1 MIIRNAE
8 QSDFDFIYKTW
19 KENQKY
25 GMSIPRKVRINERI
39 EKKEM
44 FILEDDGIIIGMFN
58 LHTRKLPKSYEG
70 WIELSCFAV
79 KEEYKRKGYG
89 TFCLN
94 WIKEKYKTVIICDAH
109 KGSRNN
115 SFYERN
121 GFVSYGEKIVGNT
134 ICVLYK
140 LDNCQNMFGE

>member
-44 FILEDDGIIIGMFN
+44 FILEDDNIIIGMFN
-58 LHTRKLPKSYEG
+58 LHTRKLPKSWGGGGLNYLVLRSKKNTKEKVM
-70 WIELSCFAV
+70 ELSV
-79 KEEYKRKGYG
+79 
-89 TFCLN
+89 
-94 WIKEKYKTVIICDAH
+94 
-109 KGSRNN
+109 
-115 SFYERN
+115 
-121 GFVSYGEKIVGNT
+121 
-134 ICVLYK
+134 
-140 LDNCQNMFGE
+140 